1 MMRAAGI
8 LPEDAP
14 DIKKLLFAETI
25 SREIQEAGK
34 EKKNRK
40 QSIRSMVSGNILKK
54 YRLIGDATTKT
65 NTDRRKLSKV
75 KSKVVNPTKSK
86 RGFEPKLYKTV
97 VDFYY
102 RGDVSTAL
110 PGKRDAKKVKQ
121 EKPRIQKRV
130 LNDYLSNLYQ

>member
-1 MMRAAGI
+1 
-8 LPEDAP
+8 
-14 DIKKLLFAETI
+14 
-25 SREIQEAGK
+25 
-34 EKKNRK
+34 
-40 QSIRSMVSGNILKK
+40 MVSGNILKK
-54 YRLIGDATTKT
+54 YRPIGDAATKT

-102 RGDVSTAL
+102 RDDVSTAL

-121 EKPRIQKRV
+121 EKPSIQKRV
-130 LNDYLSNLYQ
+130 LNDYLSNLHQKFVSEHIILFIYVFHSNEPEKLCSCKLCK